1 MRRLRL
7 IVPLI
12 LATFTL
18 AFFSTCQKDDD
29 PAVEWTT
36 GTVTTMNISASAGE
50 EVFEPVN
57 GLTFSFPDG
66 GSGSLEVAPI
76 LSGADP
82 VFEECTGFLINYDGQ
97 TEIRF
102 VVEDTSETAMLWG
115 WGSNDG
121 LMEDYTD
128 ADDMWVSIPFETLEE
143 NKRSYMLVM
152 PETSYIKNA
161 KAVHAGFKYYIWLPH
176 LSLYHQDK
184 LAWLIEKKNLMHA
197 NYIGS
202 LPPTIKENTLAR
214 VNSNYSRI
222 FFSSAAYYD
231 PWWNVLGK
239 ISLKTII
246 NLAANVNDS
255 TVHLGSLAHEDGHY
269 MLHMMLGDEIFGTIV
284 SQLPNPVP
292 DDHGVGDLRNR
303 TDYYIEES
311 AYFSEYFHTG
321 IVSNTSSPE
330 DLRTFLWSNTNMPDK
345 VDYPSLEGFG
355 VAMLANLHR
364 TDARALSIY
373 MPEKYNVFV
382 ELPVIGASFEDI
394 FGIIARGSKNIDELR
409 QHISDYLDSQNKG
422 DMLAPF
428 LQRLGWG
435 YQVKVKAVDADNKP
449 LSGITARSVCRAGGK
464 YWYGTT
470 SYFASGADG
479 ILTIPEVFGGEDPL
493 YEGTRFLRFY
503 FENDSLDVDNL
514 GIDLDISWL
523 NKTNEIIDL
532 GSVTLDFSNTMPP
545 YLESKDYGLYV
556 GMLNSW
562 LCPDSASA
570 GDYIYFPRYHNMSG
584 DYITCTSN
592 GGGSVSIS
600 WTNNSETCTGSG
612 TVMPHHIEM
621 DGWMPVNYYSFNI
634 SFEYN
639 YQGVPSYKYTGSIT
653 GIGHLDTYFTSRQLD
668 CNGTMTLYWKDGNGD
683 PQECSYQKSFTNQ
696 SDLHD
701 FGK

>member
-1 MRRLRL
+1 MKTNLF
-7 IVPLI
+7 I
-12 LATFTL
+12 LVIFMAVIAL
-18 AFFSTCQKDDD
+18 ASVSCNKDDNS
-29 PAVEWTT
+29 AVEWKT
-36 GTVTTMNISASAGE
+36 GTITTVDVSASAGE

-66 GSGSLEVAPI
+66 GSGSLEVAPVI
-76 LSGADP
+76 SGADP

-121 LMEDYTD
+121 LMEDYTN
-128 ADDMWVSIPFETLEE
+128 AENMWVSIPFETLGG

-152 PETSYIKNA
+152 PETSYLKNT
-161 KAVHAGFKYYIWLPH
+161 KAVHGGFKYYIWLPQ

-222 FFSSAAYYD
+222 FFVDAAYYD

-239 ISLKTII
+239 ICLKTNI
-246 NLAANVNDS
+246 NLASNVNDS
-255 TVHLGSLAHEDGHY
+255 TAHLASLAHEDGHY

-321 IVSNTSSPE
+321 IVSNTNSPE
-330 DLRTFLWSNTNMPDK
+330 KLRTFLWSNTNMPDK

-355 VAMLANLHR
+355 VALLANLHQ
-364 TDARALSIY
+364 TDASALSVY
-373 MPEKYNVFV
+373 MPEKYLVSV
-382 ELPVIGASFEDI
+382 EVPVIGASFEDI

-409 QHISDYLDSQNKG
+409 QHISDYLESKNQG
-422 DMLAPF
+422 DLLAPF

-435 YQVKVKAVDADNKP
+435 YQVKVRAVDADNKP
-449 LSGITARSVCRAGGK
+449 LSGITARSVCQAGGK

-470 SYFASGADG
+470 SYFASEEDG
-479 ILTIPEVFGGEDPL
+479 FLTIPEVFGGEDVL
-493 YEGTRFLRFY
+493 YEGTRLLRFY
-503 FENDSLDVDNL
+503 FGNDSVDVDKL
-514 GIDLDISWL
+514 DIDLDISWL
-523 NKTNEIIDL
+523 NKTNEVIDL
-532 GSVTLDFSNTMPP
+532 GDVTVDTTSGGGTFQIGQSYGGGIIIYIDNSGKHGLIGGAHLGGQEDWGCPGILIGTSTAVGTGQANTTAIVNGCFEPYNAANNCNNCIEGGYSDWYMPSIDEL
-545 YLESKDYGLYV
+545 YLVYLNKSLIGIDWGVYLSSSESSESKVWGII
-556 GMLNSW
+556 MN
-562 LCPDSASA
+562 
-570 GDYIYFPRYHNMSG
+570 
-584 DYITCTSN
+584 
-592 GGGSVSIS
+592 
-600 WTNNSETCTGSG
+600 
-612 TVMPHHIEM
+612 
-621 DGWMPVNYYSFNI
+621 DGRLEEIDKDDTFNFLTAIRSF
-634 SFEYN
+634 
-639 YQGVPSYKYTGSIT
+639 
-653 GIGHLDTYFTSRQLD
+653 
-668 CNGTMTLYWKDGNGD
+668 
-683 PQECSYQKSFTNQ
+683 
-696 SDLHD
+696 
-701 FGK
+701 